1 VRAVLLLREKYSV
14 AFPAV
19 AAVVA
24 DGSFCVSRLDF
35 ILFGLEDFNY
45 ESRQGKKQPLCRH
58 PIPTQK
64 HPPKNTV
71 SFLFNLGFR
80 NYLNGNVIGT
90 AFGTCHIL
98 LLL

>member
-45 ESRQGKKQPLCRH
+45 ESRQGKKQPLYG
-58 PIPTQK
+58 
-64 HPPKNTV
+64 HPPESNKNPPENAV
-71 SFLFNLGFR
+71 FLLLNFCFR
-80 NYLNGNVIGT
+80 NNLNGNVIGT